1 MRGGSLTRYDPY
13 QGLGGQRGVGGQQS
27 GGQQSGGQR
36 GGSAAWKFA
45 GPILKQAAKAAAL
58 SYLERIKGGTKRKSP
73 SEQGAATGAKQ
84 SKRDIFGT

>member
-13 QGLGGQRGVGGQQS
+13 QGLGGQRGV

-58 SYLERIKGGTKRKSP
+58 SYLERIKGGSKRKSP
-73 SEQGAATGAKQ
+73 SEQGAATGAKR

>member
-1 MRGGSLTRYDPY
+1 MRGGSLARYDPY
-13 QGLGGQRGVGGQQS
+13 QGLGGQRGQQGPGG
-27 GGQQSGGQR
+27 GGQR

-58 SYLERIKGGTKRKSP
+58 SYLERIKGGSKRKTP
-73 SEQGAATGAKQ
+73 SNGETTTGAKR